1 MKKRILFVDDDPQL
15 LKSIRRML
23 WDKQDRWE
31 LSFLASGEE
40 ALAAFAAQ
48 PFDVLVAD
56 MRMPGMEG
64 HQLLARTRA
73 LYPWTMRV
81 VLSGVSERQ
90 YIMRAVPLAHQ
101 FLTKPVPAERLAEG
115 IERGCALRDMILSD
129 ELRTLI
135 SGIDALPAQPDVYAR
150 LVKALDDE
158 SAPVEAIA
166 SVISRDVA
174 LSADVLKL
182 VNSSFF
188 GPRMHVSRL
197 EKAVTLLGVDTI
209 RGIVLGLQMLKVF
222 DTRKFPDFS
231 FPKLWEHC
239 LNTALLA
246 KAIAAAEDLP
256 PDEQDDSFIAGMLHD
271 LGKFVLAD
279 KIQHAYRE
287 AVSAS
292 RDSNTTIVEAE
303 QKILGACH
311 AQAGAYLLGLW
322 GLPDRV
328 LEAVAFHHAPSSL
341 TSPAMNATAAVHAA
355 NALEHELVVIN
366 RGYAPHNMDTDYL
379 ERIGMAGRL
388 DGWRQL
394 CRETLETGGSR

>member
-15 LKSIRRML
+15 LRSIRRML
-23 WDKQDRWE
+23 WNMQDRWE
-31 LSFLASGEE
+31 LSYLASGEE
-40 ALAAFAAQ
+40 ALAAFAKQ

-64 HQLLARTRA
+64 HQLLARIRA

-90 YIMRAVPLAHQ
+90 YIMHAVPLAHQ
-101 FLTKPVPAERLAEG
+101 FLTKPVPAERLAEV

-166 SVISRDVA
+166 SVISQDVA

-197 EKAVTLLGVDTI
+197 DKAVTLLGVDTI

-222 DTRKFPDFS
+222 DTKKFPDFS

-239 LNTALLA
+239 LSTALLA
-246 KAIAAAEDLP
+246 KAIAGAENLP
-256 PDEQDDSFIAGMLHD
+256 PEEQDDSFIAGMLHD

-279 KIQHAYRE
+279 MIRPAYRE
-287 AVSAS
+287 AVAAS
-292 RDSNTTIVEAE
+292 RGSNTTIAEAE
-303 QKILGACH
+303 HELLGACH

-328 LEAVAFHHAPSSL
+328 VEAVAFHHSPSSL
-341 TSPAMNATAAVHAA
+341 TSPGMNATAAVHAA

-366 RGYAPHNMDTDYL
+366 RGYAPHRMDTDYL
-379 ERIGMAGRL
+379 ERIGVTGRI

-394 CRETLETGGSR
+394 CRETLEAGGGR

>member
-101 FLTKPVPAERLAEG
+101 FLTKPVPAERLAEV